1 MFYCDSLDL
10 KRKRICCFHQ
20 VTHGYTLTQHIAFR
34 KVVQSISAALDSE
47 IAAAAATT
55 GPKPAPVFI
64 SLENHCSPEG
74 QLRLAAIM
82 REEFGAKL
90 VTEPV
95 HQDNTPVTLE
105 EMSGRILV
113 MVEYY
118 GIKKADVS
126 PDDVH
131 DEDED
136 EDARAHREKKAAN
149 TPAKIVPE
157 LASLG
162 VYAQSLKP
170 ADDTWL
176 RGELHEP
183 LNHLVNVEERAV
195 KGLIETGQG
204 QGVAQHNAAHLMRIY
219 PKGTRIGESLQQGQ
233 IYQDF

>member
-1 MFYCDSLDL
+1 MLSP
-10 KRKRICCFHQ
+10 
-20 VTHGYTLTQHIAFR
+20 VTHGYTLTQHIPFR

-47 IAAAAATT
+47 IAAATT
-55 GPKPAPVFI
+55 SGPKPAPVFI

-82 REEFGAKL
+82 REEFGDKL

-95 HQDNTPVTLE
+95 HQDNSPVTLQ

-118 GIKKADVS
+118 GLDKKDI
-126 PDDVH
+126 PDNVQ
-131 DEDED
+131 DEDDD
-136 EDARAHREKKAAN
+136 EDAKAHREKKAAN
-149 TPAKIVPE
+149 KPAKIVPQ

-162 VYAQSLKP
+162 VYTQSMKP
-170 ADDTWL
+170 ADDAWL
-176 RGELHEP
+176 KGELSEP

-195 KGLIETGQG
+195 KGLIEMGQG

-219 PKGTRIGESLQQGQ
+219 PKGTRIGKSLK
-233 IYQDF
+233 